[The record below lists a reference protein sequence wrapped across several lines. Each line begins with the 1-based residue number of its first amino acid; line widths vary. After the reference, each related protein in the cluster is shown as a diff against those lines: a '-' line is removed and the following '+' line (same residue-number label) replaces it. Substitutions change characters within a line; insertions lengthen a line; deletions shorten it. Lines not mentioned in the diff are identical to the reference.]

1 MTPRAYL
8 LAGGIVALGAIYGA
22 GYWHGQHKE
31 NTRATQAEHKADVA
45 KGEADALKRLGLAK
59 DAEIQAKDTSLA
71 LSRAEVARRMAEL
84 AKVKGALQASVSA
97 SSPSGASLPI
107 EPVQP
112 RMVDLAPLVA
122 KQDEVIN
129 AQAYLIQ
136 GLETKIVDLTI
147 SRDAWKG
154 SSEAREREV
163 AGLRIALEAQ
173 KSLTKGALWKGR
185 FQGLAVGLGCGYLA
199 GKR

>member
-1 MTPRAYL
+1 MTRQGYL

-45 KGEADALKRLGLAK
+45 KGEADALKRQAQAK
-59 DAEIQAKDTSLA
+59 DAEIVAKDAGLES
-71 LSRAEVARRMAEL
+71 SRAEVARKIAEL
-84 AKVKGALQASVSA
+84 AKLK
-97 SSPSGASLPI
+97 ASLL
-107 EPVQP
+107 PVNP
-112 RMVDLAPLVA
+112 GPLLPVKPLESGVVDLAPLVA

-147 SRDAWKG
+147 SRDAWKA
-154 SSEAREREV
+154 SEEARSREA

-185 FQGLAVGLGCGYLA
+185 FQGLAVGIGCGYLA
-199 GKR
+199 GKI